1 MSHHVHFPA
10 FELTLPRPVR
20 CIALGALWLATA
32 CAEPIPFDDASEP
45 VPTHLPILNG
55 TGADSAT
62 NDRGGFVALSLPSFD
77 IDAVFC
83 SGTLYTNS
91 ALITAKHCLSHPQTQ
106 HLQARPSE
114 LLVSMGRGGAMPQ
127 YRNGGAIW
135 FHRTKDLAIVEVA
148 TPFEMPRTSDNVLA
162 TEGYQRP
169 VTTVP
174 AGSPVLCY
182 GYGRTAETCD
192 ASGNNCIGPGAG
204 VLRSAALTAQIIND
218 PINMIQF
225 FRYEPNAQRQL
236 QAHGDSG
243 GGCVTFNRIP
253 IALWHQPLVSVN
265 TNCFP
270 GEFCNAE
277 QAVEIN
283 SEGVWERVSP

>member
-10 FELTLPRPVR
+10 FETSQSRAMR
-20 CIALGALWLATA
+20 CIGLGALWLAAA
-32 CAEPIPFDDASEP
+32 CAEPTTSESTDLASS
-45 VPTHLPILNG
+45 HLPILNG

-62 NDRGGFVALSLPSFD
+62 NERGGFVALSMPAPD

-83 SGTLYTNS
+83 SGTLYTNR
-91 ALITAKHCLSHPQTQ
+91 ALITAKHCLSHAQTA
-106 HLQARPSE
+106 HIKARPNE
-114 LLVSMGRGGAMPQ
+114 LLVSMGRGGLAPQ

-135 FHRTKDLAIVEVA
+135 FHRTKDLAIVEVS
-148 TPFEMPRTSDNVLA
+148 TPFEMHRTSDNVLA
-162 TEGYQRP
+162 TDGYQRP
-169 VTTVP
+169 VTSVP

-192 ASGNNCIGPGAG
+192 TNGNNCTGPGAG
-204 VLRSAALTAQIIND
+204 LLRSAALTAQIIND
-218 PINMIQF
+218 PVNKIQF
-225 FRYEPNAQRQL
+225 FRYEPNTQRQL

-243 GGCVTFNRIP
+243 GGCVTFNRVP
-253 IALWHQPLVSVN
+253 VALWHQPLVSIN

-277 QAVEIN
+277 AATEIN
-283 SEGVWERVSP
+283 VEGVWERVSP